1 MRPTTIPYPESKPR
15 RRPAASETEDLDCGL
30 ISFLTMKN
38 LIILT
43 LLTFIISMLVT
54 RNLRNQNATTT
65 APAMTNE
72 PASYLTR

>member
-1 MRPTTIPYPESKPR
+1 
-15 RRPAASETEDLDCGL
+15 
-30 ISFLTMKN
+30 MKN

-43 LLTFIISMLVT
+43 LLTFVISMLVT
-54 RNLRNQNATTT
+54 RNLRSQNATTT